1 MSEAIVSALIAGAVT
16 LAVCLINNLFQQR
29 RLAETMAQQQ
39 RQTAS
44 LLEYKLDALTEK
56 VEQHNRLVERTYHL
70 EEQSTLHEE
79 RLKVAN
85 HRIEDLERSC
95 NPLS

>member
-85 HRIEDLERSC
+85 HRIEDLERNC